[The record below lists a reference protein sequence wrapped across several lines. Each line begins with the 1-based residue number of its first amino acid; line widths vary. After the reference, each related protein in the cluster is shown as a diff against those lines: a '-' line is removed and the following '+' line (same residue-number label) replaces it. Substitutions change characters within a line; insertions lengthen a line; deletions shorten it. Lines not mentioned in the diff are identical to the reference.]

1 MLVYKATHKGQVCR
15 GVKLVP
21 GMNVEPEAN
30 CVKNGWHAA
39 EDPLDCLRYY
49 PDEKNS
55 EFWVCNAEGDIDED
69 GTDSKISCTHLTLI
83 KQLSLEEF
91 VMHAIAYMLKYPG
104 RRSMNEPFDHGSI
117 HIRRGDQ
124 PTASGHLGD
133 VIGLLQERAGSQ
145 AVAVFTIDGGRY
157 LSDVDYTIGT
167 EAVEFA

>member
-117 HIRRGDQ
+117 YIVAKQGMMLEAIIMTLQGVLRADWLDDMQRLVADLRQ
-124 PTASGHLGD
+124 PF
-133 VIGLLQERAGSQ
+133 EREEK
-145 AVAVFTIDGGRY
+145 R
-157 LSDVDYTIGT
+157 
-167 EAVEFA
+167 